1 MKFVVF
7 LVVVVFAVA
16 QAKYL
21 MAPYA
26 LSEALEKNE
35 IDVFIHPIHHHH
47 PTPRQIST
55 LTSLNNIP
63 NHIFVNRWSPGAC
76 SHQKEKLYIPMARY
90 MSCSNGGCTAVC
102 QALGYRHGVCV
113 SDTTCEC
120 YN

>member
-35 IDVFIHPIHHHH
+35 IDDGPLVHAA
-47 PTPRQIST
+47 T
-55 LTSLNNIP
+55 
-63 NHIFVNRWSPGAC
+63 
-76 SHQKEKLYIPMARY
+76 QKEKLYIPMARY